1 VQFDSSKIYEE
12 NGKEYCNR
20 LKEEL
25 LSKVSNS
32 QIIKYYI
39 PGEGDRYKVL
49 CPFHK
54 ENSPSFSIDLI
65 RGVCKCFGC
74 GRGFGD
80 GIAYVQA
87 KYNLTFYETLITINN
102 DFGLLIPSKSYTI
115 PSEVAIG
122 LPKKEFKNVST
133 EIKIK
138 VREWLQKDI
147 LYWKQFG
154 ISKELCIEYNIYPIS
169 HYWINQYMF
178 SVKLGDLAYAFLEG
192 TKFQIYQPYANKDKK
207 WFSNTGA
214 MVYGY
219 DQLPP
224 FGKLLFITS
233 SKKDIL
239 TLKSLGYYAV
249 ASNNEG
255 TMLPRDK
262 YEDLN
267 NRFDRIVLFFNNDP
281 QGLKAAHMMA
291 EELGLDFI
299 FIPFEYNET
308 DPSDYHKSFGEDKTD
323 ELIKQLLNESCCT
336 L

>member
-1 VQFDSSKIYEE
+1 MQFDSSQIWEE
-12 NGKEYCNR
+12 NGKEFTNR
-20 LKEEL
+20 LKQHIFTQI
-25 LSKVSNS
+25 SNNDVL
-32 QIIKYYI
+32 KYYI
-39 PGEGDRYKVL
+39 PGDGLKYKNL
-49 CPFHK
+49 CSFHK
-54 ENSPSFSIDLI
+54 ETTPSMCVDLQ
-65 RGVCKCFGC
+65 RGIFKCFGC
-74 GRGFGD
+74 GVGGD
-80 GIAYVQA
+80 GITFVQKKFNCTYYEA
-87 KYNLTFYETLITINN
+87 LTIIGN
-102 DFGLLIPSKSYTI
+102 DFNLLSKPPKNIPSI
-115 PSEVAIG
+115 VLG
-122 LPKKEFKNVST
+122 LPKKEFKTVST

-178 SVKLGDLAYAFLEG
+178 SVKLGDLAYALREG
-192 TKFQIYQPYANKDKK
+192 TKFQIYQPYASKEKK

-239 TLKSLGYYAV
+239 TLKSLGYPAV
-249 ASNNEG
+249 APNNEG

-267 NRFDRIVLFFNNDP
+267 NRFDRIVIFFNNDP
-281 QGLKAAHMMA
+281 QGLKAAHLMA
-291 EELGLDFI
+291 EELGLEFI
-299 FIPFEYNET
+299 FIPYEYNET
-308 DPSDYHKSFGEDKTD
+308 DPSDYHKSFGDIKTD
-323 ELIKQLLNESCCT
+323 ELIKKLLNESCCT